1 MIKRLIFD
9 VDNTLL
15 MWRDRYDETYK
26 YALDELNIK
35 YNKKE
40 LDKLI
45 DLVNHYEDYYDIF
58 NKQYMVDLINNNTNI
73 KVPNNFV
80 DIWMKY
86 LCNCYDKD
94 DKKIEPLLKY
104 LSNKYE
110 LVILSNWFS
119 YSQNER
125 LKNIGI
131 DKYFKY
137 KYYSDEFKNKPNKEA
152 FIKAIGNYKPSECLM
167 IGDNYKVDIEGAI
180 KIGLKAILVDKDNKY
195 NYKYKIKDINELE
208 EIL

>member
-152 FIKAIGNYKPSECLM
+152 FIKAIGNYKPSECIM